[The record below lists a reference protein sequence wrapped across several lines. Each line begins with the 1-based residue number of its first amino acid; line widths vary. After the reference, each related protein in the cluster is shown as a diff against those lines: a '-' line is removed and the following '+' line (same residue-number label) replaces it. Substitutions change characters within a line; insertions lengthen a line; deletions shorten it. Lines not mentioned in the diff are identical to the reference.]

1 MKKTLLCL
9 VMALCM
15 LLSCAALAEG
25 ETVTVEVRD
34 SDGVTVLNEIEIAK
48 GEKITDLGVT
58 KEGYV
63 LQGVYVTPALLRPF
77 DFETAINEDT
87 VLFVAWQSAVV
98 DERPWMLAGSFKDYP
113 ENAWGKIWP
122 QDEWLLKPVEDQFN
136 TYEITLNLHE
146 GDEFKIA
153 VIGEG
158 YAWSAT
164 DSLDSRNVVKSE
176 YITGGEDAFN
186 IGLVVYIHL
195 RAAVVVLGADGDLQ
209 RLFGKIDAMIHVK
222 VIGLGIHGKEPL
234 NGQRLERFGLFQ
246 IGVGLLGK
254 PGKALLV
261 DHGGVAAEVHKDP
274 ALLHGDLVV
283 YQQIDP
289 GGGGGFFAVEGP
301 LIALEEDHVKR
312 FVSKRIIQKFTLVSI
327 RIHRDITR

>member
-122 QDEWLLKPVEDQFN
+122 QDDRNKKTTETPSVALKK
-136 TYEITLNLHE
+136 T
-146 GDEFKIA
+146 K
-153 VIGEG
+153 
-158 YAWSAT
+158 W
-164 DSLDSRNVVKSE
+164 
-176 YITGGEDAFN
+176 
-186 IGLVVYIHL
+186 
-195 RAAVVVLGADGDLQ
+195 
-209 RLFGKIDAMIHVK
+209 RLF
-222 VIGLGIHGKEPL
+222 
-234 NGQRLERFGLFQ
+234 
-246 IGVGLLGK
+246 
-254 PGKALLV
+254 
-261 DHGGVAAEVHKDP
+261 
-274 ALLHGDLVV
+274 
-283 YQQIDP
+283 
-289 GGGGGFFAVEGP
+289 
-301 LIALEEDHVKR
+301 
-312 FVSKRIIQKFTLVSI
+312 
-327 RIHRDITR
+327 